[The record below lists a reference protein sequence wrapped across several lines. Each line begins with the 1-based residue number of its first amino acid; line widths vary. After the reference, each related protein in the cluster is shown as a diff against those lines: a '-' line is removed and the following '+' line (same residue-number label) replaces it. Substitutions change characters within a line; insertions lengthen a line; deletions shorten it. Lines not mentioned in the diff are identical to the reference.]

1 MIGDVG
7 IIISTMRG
15 ADFALPADFVVV
27 VFFHFLFPLSSTETS
42 QNGRVADTNCTKSYV
57 NRLLALHYCILSSFL
72 ITQAFTP
79 LLPHSMLVI

>member
-27 VFFHFLFPLSSTETS
+27 VLPLP
-42 QNGRVADTNCTKSYV
+42 V
-57 NRLLALHYCILSSFL
+57 SSFL
-72 ITQAFTP
+72 DRNESERESCRHE
-79 LLPHSMLVI
+79 LH